1 MASIYDVAIELLSV
15 VLALGV
21 VGVCLRRRV
30 FSRYFFLNLYLLANA
45 AFSIGC
51 YLVRSQ
57 YGYDSDQYFYFY
69 YTGDAIPN
77 IVGYVLIGTFFD
89 RLLRG
94 SSFHQYVRPTL
105 VFTFL
110 LILAISGRFVW
121 QSVYRLES
129 QYVYE
134 LQQNIYFVGVLLTFL
149 LWISLSYLSAQ
160 NTRFVLL
167 VSGLGIYFS
176 IHAGNYALQLLAP
189 ALREYVYR
197 VPPLA
202 YILMVGLWLY
212 AFIRVPEAEPV
223 VVTAPGEESGESEAF
238 VSARTQ

>member
-1 MASIYDVAIELLSV
+1 MGIYDQVILWLSV
-15 VLALGV
+15 VLALAAV
-21 VGVCLRRRV
+21 FVCAYKSSFL
-30 FSRYFFLNLYLLANA
+30 RYFWLNLFLLSGI
-45 AFSIGC
+45 AFTLGC
-51 YLVRSQ
+51 YYVQSVF
-57 YGYDSDQYFYFY
+57 GYDSDQYFYFY
-69 YTGDAIPN
+69 YTGDAVFN
-77 IVGYVLIGTFFD
+77 ILGYVLIGTFFD
-89 RLLRG
+89 RLLRP

-121 QSVYRLES
+121 QSVYRFES
-129 QYVYE
+129 QFVYE
-134 LQQNIYFVGVLLTFL
+134 FQQNIYFVGVLLTFL
-149 LWISLSYLSAQ
+149 LWISLSFLSAQ

-167 VSGLGIYFS
+167 VSGLGIYYS
-176 IHAGNYALQLLAP
+176 IHAGNYALQFLAP

-202 YILMVGLWLY
+202 YVLMVGLWLY

-223 VVTAPGEESGESEAF
+223 VVTASEKEFRESEAF